1 MPQPATDMDLRDWTA
16 RLATAGVPSPA
27 SDVRWLASHVLGVPP
42 AQLALVDGADQ
53 AQIEQID
60 ELVRRRERREPL
72 QHILGTAPF
81 LDLELVV
88 GPGVF
93 VPRPET
99 EVLAA
104 HVIDWLSHHA
114 SAPPKVVDL
123 CTGSGALAL
132 AIACHVPHAH
142 VIGVDVSPAALH
154 YARRNAAALAGR
166 IAANSAKAQFVEAD
180 VTRSPRHP
188 VEAADVVVANP
199 PYIPTGAVP
208 RDPEVRDFDPEL
220 ALFGGP
226 DGFTVVRPMLHLAA
240 AVLRPGGLLAVEHG
254 DEQGGLDGM
263 PGEIRAA
270 GGAFTQVA
278 DHVDLAGRPRFTCAV
293 RR

>member
-1 MPQPATDMDLRDWTA
+1 MDLRDWTA

-226 DGFTVVRPMLHLAA
+226 DGFTVVRCRCSTAPPTGSET
-240 AVLRPGGLLAVEHG
+240 RC
-254 DEQGGLDGM
+254 
-263 PGEIRAA
+263 R
-270 GGAFTQVA
+270 T
-278 DHVDLAGRPRFTCAV
+278 RW
-293 RR
+293 RRCRRR